1 MLVSTPFFQELSI
14 CILGR
19 CSLQEMA
26 NYLIIFPFFG
36 WYKSALYSRNSS
48 LWLLRSRKLTGWL
61 KSPDICWGRRG
72 GQGLMY
78 RENNAI
84 RTRGLFL
91 TICTKQHNFNLQRI
105 LQYVNFMYC
114 QHENCHTDY
123 EEQCHTAEAHAEE
136 THYGKS

>member
-61 KSPDICWGRRG
+61 KSSDICEGQRGVWGSSCTEKLRNSAEWFIFDDFSNIVIPNVDICI
-72 GQGLMY
+72 LY
-78 RENNAI
+78 NYI
-84 RTRGLFL
+84 RAAYFELNS
-91 TICTKQHNFNLQRI
+91 K
-105 LQYVNFMYC
+105 
-114 QHENCHTDY
+114 
-123 EEQCHTAEAHAEE
+123 A
-136 THYGKS
+136 KS